1 MPSKFWNSSYR
12 ALSST
17 PQPRLPTQRVELFSE
32 SSPSDL
38 FFLAEASAASG
49 SSSAFLFLEG
59 FSATAGFSS
68 SSSSS
73 DESELSEPDSL
84 ESLSSS
90 SSD

>member
-1 MPSKFWNSSYR
+1 
-12 ALSST
+12 
-17 PQPRLPTQRVELFSE
+17 
-32 SSPSDL
+32 L
-38 FFLAEASAASG
+38 FFLVEASAASG

-73 DESELSEPDSL
+73 SSEESEPDSL